1 MTPQQIQSDLVSI
14 GRGVGTALA
23 FLVAGLFLLGLYAFT
38 DSGDDSDVAG
48 GLAVSFFVLTGLQLW
63 QCRHEVNRL
72 SRLLD
77 P

>member
-14 GRGVGTALA
+14 RRGVGTALA

-38 DSGDDSDVAG
+38 DNGDEGNVAA
-48 GLAVSFFVLTGLQLW
+48 GLAVLFFVLTGLQLW